1 MNKTWRN
8 ILPGILFMVACTSLA
23 QAQTI
28 DVTKPIIGKLT
39 AVGDGWSP
47 IEIVDVAQAP
57 LDEHPRFRTK
67 SKTIFK
73 GPEVGALKIV
83 RESRFRSGRTGG
95 ICCSRLSDKCPF
107 TGKFRILFSSIL
119 RSSSPWHGVG

>member
-73 GPEVGALKIV
+73 GPEVGALIYSV
-83 RESRFRSGRTGG
+83 FVPAWNSRPLTHERIPIAARMIAIESVSTG
-95 ICCSRLSDKCPF
+95 
-107 TGKFRILFSSIL
+107 
-119 RSSSPWHGVG
+119 